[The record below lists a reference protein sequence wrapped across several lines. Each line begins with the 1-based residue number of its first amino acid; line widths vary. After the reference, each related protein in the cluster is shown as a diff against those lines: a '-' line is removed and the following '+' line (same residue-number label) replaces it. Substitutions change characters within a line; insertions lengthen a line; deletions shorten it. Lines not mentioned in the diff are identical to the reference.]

1 MTLALS
7 GYSAVF
13 MRYSMMVTPRNYLL
27 FGCHV
32 VNFAAQMTQGYRYV
46 NYWNLGGREVALSA
60 RAKEGLSQAEGG
72 LDKAV
77 NQAEGMMKDA
87 ASNVKSKAEDL
98 AGQAKAQ
105 VNKITR

>member
-13 MRYSMMVTPRNYLL
+13 MRYSMMVSPRNYLL
-27 FGCHV
+27 FGCHI
-32 VNFAAQMTQGYRYV
+32 VNFGAQMTQGYRYV
-46 NYWNLGGREVALSA
+46 NYWNLGGREASLSA
-60 RAKEGLSQAEGG
+60 KAKEGLSQAEGG

-77 NQAEGMMKDA
+77 SQAEGLFNDA
-87 ASNVKSKAEDL
+87 AGNVKSKAEEL

-105 VNKITR
+105 ANKISR